1 MKEKSIT
8 IDSKFKY
15 DLANLK
21 TQLKHSNKCLILT
34 EFEKE
39 ENYTIMFACEDVH
52 LSMLNNMVAQ
62 NLVNFYVFRY
72 KKLYLEQNLNLA
84 DIEKM
89 FAPAYICALAQFD
102 TFTDKEIALDADY
115 TSDKIAVIPF
125 LYFRLQYLIRR
136 WKTIINLTNENIG
149 AFNKSSAI
157 IDLLKYLVKNLQSNK
172 KELNLQFTEHGI
184 KIYDDKTLS
193 FESKTQSIADIAN
206 TIAVLIKLS
215 PQRLIVRS
223 AHPNSHLETIRQ
235 IFDEK
240 IVQ

>member
-1 MKEKSIT
+1 MKEKAIT
-8 IDSKFKY
+8 IDAKYKY

-21 TQLKHSNKCLILT
+21 RQLKQSNKCLIVS
-34 EFEKE
+34 EFEANNE
-39 ENYTIMFACEDVH
+39 YSILFACEDKD
-52 LSMLNNMVAQ
+52 LSTLNNIVAQ
-62 NLVNFYVFRY
+62 NIVNFYVFRY
-72 KKLYLEQNLNLA
+72 KKLYLQQNLNLI

-115 TSDKIAVIPF
+115 THNKISVIPF
-125 LYFRLQYLIRR
+125 LYFRLQNLIQR
-136 WKTIINLTNENIG
+136 WKTIINLTNENIT

-157 IDLLKYLVKNLQSNK
+157 IDLLRYLVKNLQSNK
-172 KELNLQFTEHGI
+172 KELNLQFTENGI
-184 KIYDDKTLS
+184 KIYDNNTLS
-193 FESKTQSIADIAN
+193 FETKSQSKTDIAN
-206 TIAVLIKLS
+206 TIAVLVKLS

>member
-1 MKEKSIT
+1 MKEKTIT
-8 IDSKFKY
+8 IDAKYKY

-21 TQLKHSNKCLILT
+21 TQLKHSNKCLIVS
-34 EFEKE
+34 EYEAD
-39 ENYTIMFACEDVH
+39 NDYSIMFACEDVH
-52 LSMLNNMVAQ
+52 LSMLNNIVAQ

-72 KKLYLEQNLNLA
+72 KKLYLQQNLNLT

-115 TSDKIAVIPF
+115 THDKIAVIPF
-125 LYFRLQYLIRR
+125 LHFRLQSLIQR
-136 WKTIINLTNENIG
+136 WKTIINLTNENIA

-157 IDLLKYLVKNLQSNK
+157 IDLLRYLVKNLQSNK
-172 KELNLQFTEHGI
+172 KELNLQFTENGI
-184 KIYDDKTLS
+184 KIYDNKTLS
-193 FESKTQSIADIAN
+193 FETKSQSKTDIAN
-206 TIAVLIKLS
+206 TIAVLVKLS